1 MRIAAQPLHHQAMTT
16 RLPSLAAAL
25 LTLGVPP
32 ISSAQVPADLRAAA
46 RARNLAVA
54 KADAATWDKLTTDSF
69 TVVFPSGPLTK
80 AQRLAEIKLGKP
92 TENPPLQNERFQRVG
107 NDFIHRYQI
116 DYASFLE
123 VWTKERGNWRVA
135 TVQATLLDPDSAA
148 VQQAIT
154 AANARF
160 VDAFKRGDA
169 ATLAANYTDDAVFMA
184 PNMTAWEGH
193 AAISQG
199 FTGFVSQFGLV
210 DARVATKD
218 VILAGDYAIERGTYA
233 WTLHPKT
240 GTGADIADN
249 GKYLTVWGRQAD
261 GSWKIIRDINNSDR
275 PGAM

>member
-1 MRIAAQPLHHQAMTT
+1 MTT
-16 RLPSLAAAL
+16 RSPFLAAGL
-25 LTLGVPP
+25 LILASQ

-54 KADAATWDKLTTDSF
+54 KADVATWDKLTTDSF

-116 DYASFLE
+116 DHASFLE

-160 VDAFKRGDA
+160 VDAFNRGDA

-240 GTGADIADN
+240 GTGADIVDS
-249 GKYLTVWGRQAD
+249 GKYLTVWERQAD
-261 GSWKIIRDINNSDR
+261 GSWKIVRDINNSDR

>member
-1 MRIAAQPLHHQAMTT
+1 MTT
-16 RLPSLAAAL
+16 RSPFLAAAL
-25 LTLGVPP
+25 LTLVLPP

-80 AQRLAEIKLGKP
+80 AQRLAMIKAGKP
-92 TENPPLQNERFQRVG
+92 TEAPPLTNERFQPVG
-107 NDFIHRYQI
+107 NGFIHRYQI
-116 DYASFLE
+116 DHASFLE
-123 VWTKERGNWRVA
+123 VWTKEQGNWRVA

-169 ATLAANYTDDAVFMA
+169 TTLAANYTDDAVFMA

-199 FTGFVSQFGLV
+199 FTGYVSQFGLV

-240 GTGADIADN
+240 GTGADIVDS
-249 GKYLTVWGRQAD
+249 GKYLTVWERQAD
-261 GSWKIIRDINNSDR
+261 GSWKIVRDINNSDR